1 MKAWAALLPSA
12 SAWLRNDWVSR
23 AAQLPGV
30 RLLSPLDAARG
41 TALVAFAVDGM
52 QARALQQALL
62 NRFGVF
68 TVQRN
73 IGDIDV
79 VRATVAITT
88 TAEELDRL
96 VAALAILGS
105 EAAAG

>member
-88 TAEELDRL
+88 ATEELDRL